1 MRCHLD
7 FLVAVEDVVE
17 ETELRALSSARACL
31 LTEPL
36 REYAPGV
43 TAIVIAVRLWKGFVF
58 DSLISG
64 LFGVAVIGIQLLD
77 ALFVLYLCD
86 AGGKPP
92 T

>member
-7 FLVAVEDVVE
+7 FLVAVEDAVE
-17 ETELRALSSARACL
+17 ETELRVLSSARACL

-43 TAIVIAVRLWKGFVF
+43 TAIVIVVRLWTRFVS

-64 LFGVAVIGIQLLD
+64 LFDVAVVGVQLLD

-86 AGGKPP
+86 AGEKPP